1 MLFCKHNSAF
11 AQPSPVEVNSQVFTP
26 LSYSEL
32 TLKLSSEVTFQPD
45 TPNETEL
52 AEVERIKKKLN
63 PLLVS
68 KIITIFVLSKTVK
81 SIT

>member
-11 AQPSPVEVNSQVFTP
+11 AQPPPVEVDSQVFTP
-26 LSYSEL
+26 LPYSEL
-32 TLKLSSEVTFQPD
+32 TLKLSSKATFQPD
-45 TPNETEL
+45 NPNETEL